1 MSKRYK
7 TYLRVLSGLTYF
19 PSATANVL
27 DLAAMAMARRDV
39 ATGVLRPRI
48 EFDEEL
54 RRLTQRVNLTL
65 TVTGFTSGI
74 DGVRAYRQIAEAAS
88 VSRDLRASKDFVDA
102 VLSGTPKTLRFK
114 SASAMQSA
122 AALLRAAGATVR

>member
-27 DLAAMAMARRDV
+27 DWAAMAMAKRD
-39 ATGVLRPRI
+39 AGGWTLRSRV

-54 RRLTQRVNLTL
+54 RRLTQRQRQVL
-65 TVTGFTSGI
+65 TVTGFTDTIASI
-74 DGVRAYRQIAEAAS
+74 KALREIAEAAS
-88 VSRDLRASKDFVDA
+88 ISSGLRECKDFVDLVRA
-102 VLSGTPKTLRFK
+102 GTKKSLRFK
-114 SASAMQSA
+114 TAEAMKQA
-122 AALLRAAGATVR
+122 VVVLRAAGATVQ